1 MADFNVQHD
10 PTAQRFFA
18 RVEGHDGELKYRR
31 DGSRMEILSTTV
43 PAAIGG
49 RGIAAQL
56 VKTALEF
63 ARSNGWR
70 VKPTCSYAAAYIRRH
85 PDYADMAD

>member
-10 PTAQRFFA
+10 PAGQKFFA
-18 RVEGHDGELKYRR
+18 RVEGHEGELKYRR
-31 DGSRMEILSTTV
+31 DGGRMEILSTTV

-56 VKTALEF
+56 VKTAMEF

-85 PDYADMAD
+85 PDYADMVD

>member
-1 MADFNVQHD
+1 MTDFNVQHD
-10 PTAQRFFA
+10 PTVQKFFA
-18 RVEGHDGELKYRR
+18 RVEGHEGELKYRR
-31 DGSRMEILSTTV
+31 DGGRMEILSTTV

-49 RGIAAQL
+49 RGVAAQL

-63 ARSNGWR
+63 ARSNGRR

-85 PDYADMAD
+85 PDYADMVD

>member
-1 MADFNVQHD
+1 MADFDVQHD
-10 PTAQRFFA
+10 PTVHKFFA
-18 RVEGHDGELKYRR
+18 RVEGREGELKYRQ
-31 DGSRMEILSTTV
+31 DGGRMEILSTTV

-70 VKPTCSYAAAYIRRH
+70 VKPTCSYAAAYIRQH
-85 PDYADMAD
+85 PGYADMVD